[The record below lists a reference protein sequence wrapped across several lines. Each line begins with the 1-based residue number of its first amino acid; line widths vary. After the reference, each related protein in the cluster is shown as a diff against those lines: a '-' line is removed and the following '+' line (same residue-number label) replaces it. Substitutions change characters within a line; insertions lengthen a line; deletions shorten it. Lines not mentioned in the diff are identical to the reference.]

1 MKSLQSL
8 LVAPLEGHHKSDG
21 NQLARVADTPEAP
34 SGGTH
39 KKCCSM
45 GHRME
50 LSLRLGSG
58 TDGATGDETRSL
70 NVLRTD
76 LDLSTDICCQTPQSG
91 EG

>member
-58 TDGATGDETRSL
+58 TDGATRDETCSL